1 VSRRQQTA
9 LVNPVLIGAV
19 TVLVVVIAVFLA
31 YIAAS
36 GLPFVPTQ
44 ELKADLADG
53 ANLTIGNDV
62 REGGFLVGLIS
73 DERPVQLPDGR
84 TVAQITM
91 QISEKYKNIPVDSQ
105 VSPRPLSL
113 LGLKYVD
120 LVTGHSHKY
129 IADGGKIPEHQTRV
143 PVQFDDVLKIFDAK
157 TRIAIQQDYQG
168 FGDALASRGSSLNDL
183 IVNLPRLLG
192 HLEPVAAYL
201 SDPNTGLVRFFDN
214 LERFMGTIAPV
225 AQVNADVFKQEAIT
239 FDAIARDPNALE
251 QTIAKSPSTEEV
263 STQSLIAQQ
272 PFLTDS
278 TILACGSDHPG
289 PGGAGCT
296 GGLVAATNALRAA
309 LPSFNSALE
318 AGERVLPRTVQQDQE
333 LQGVFRSLRSMALA
347 PGTNVALNALTDTV
361 KTLNPLIRYLAPFQT
376 VCDDWNYWW
385 TYLAEHQT
393 AETHYGFAERVLLLF
408 GDAPQPNNVGNSDS
422 TYPVGTNT
430 GQPGS
435 TGPETLHGQ
444 TYGAA
449 IDNHGN
455 ADCETGQRGY
465 PYKLNYFDPM
475 GRPFATD
482 NHTPGNQG
490 PTFQSIR
497 NGRFTVPAGETFSRN
512 PSTGPQLPYNPTNP

>member
-1 VSRRQQTA
+1 
-9 LVNPVLIGAV
+9 
-19 TVLVVVIAVFLA
+19 
-31 YIAAS
+31 
-36 GLPFVPTQ
+36 
-44 ELKADLADG
+44 
-53 ANLTIGNDV
+53 
-62 REGGFLVGLIS
+62 
-73 DERPVQLPDGR
+73 
-84 TVAQITM
+84 
-91 QISEKYKNIPVDSQ
+91 
-105 VSPRPLSL
+105 
-113 LGLKYVD
+113 
-120 LVTGHSHKY
+120 
-129 IADGGKIPEHQTRV
+129 
-143 PVQFDDVLKIFDAK
+143 
-157 TRIAIQQDYQG
+157 
-168 FGDALASRGSSLNDL
+168 
-183 IVNLPRLLG
+183 
-192 HLEPVAAYL
+192 
-201 SDPNTGLVRFFDN
+201 
-214 LERFMGTIAPV
+214 
-225 AQVNADVFKQEAIT
+225 
-239 FDAIARDPNALE
+239 
-251 QTIAKSPSTEEV
+251 
-263 STQSLIAQQ
+263 
-272 PFLTDS
+272 
-278 TILACGSDHPG
+278 
-289 PGGAGCT
+289 
-296 GGLVAATNALRAA
+296 
-309 LPSFNSALE
+309 
-318 AGERVLPRTVQQDQE
+318 
-333 LQGVFRSLRSMALA
+333 
-347 PGTNVALNALTDTV
+347 
-361 KTLNPLIRYLAPFQT
+361 